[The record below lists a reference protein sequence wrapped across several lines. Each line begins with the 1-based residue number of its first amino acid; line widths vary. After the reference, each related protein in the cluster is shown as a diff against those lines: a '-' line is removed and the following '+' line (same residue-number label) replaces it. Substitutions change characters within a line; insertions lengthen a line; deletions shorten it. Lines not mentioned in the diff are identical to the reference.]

1 MNTVALKNKLPDYLA
16 LIRFDK
22 PIGTYLLL
30 WPTLWAL
37 WIASEGIPPLHL
49 LLIFCLGTFLTRSAG
64 CVMNDFADRNF
75 DGQVKRT
82 ANRPMATGRV
92 SVKEAMALFAGLML
106 TAFMLVLLTNTFTIL
121 LSFAAV
127 GLATIYPFMKRYTHL
142 PQLVLGLAF
151 SWGIPMAFS
160 ATLNEL
166 PLQLWLIYVAAFL
179 WTIVY
184 DTQYAMVDRDD
195 DIKLGLKSTAILFA
209 EDDCRIIGILQV
221 CVMVLLALIGM
232 EFSLGIPYYLGLAV
246 AAGLFVYQQKLIAG
260 RDRNACF
267 KAFLN
272 NNYVGMAIF
281 VGLASHYGLQA
292 LLN

>member
-1 MNTVALKNKLPDYLA
+1 MNALKEKFPDYLA

-37 WIASEGIPPLHL
+37 WIASEGIPPIKL
-49 LLIFCLGTFLTRSAG
+49 LVIFCLGTFLTRSAG

-75 DGQVKRT
+75 DGHVKRT
-82 ANRPMATGRV
+82 ANRPMASGRV
-92 SVKEAMALFAGLML
+92 GVGEAMMLFGSLML
-106 TAFMLVLLTNTFTIL
+106 VAFLLVLMTNTFTII
-121 LSFAAV
+121 LSFCAV
-127 GLATIYPFMKRYTHL
+127 GLTALYPFMKRYTHL
-142 PQLVLGLAF
+142 PQLVLGAAF
-151 SWGIPMAFS
+151 SWGIPMAFA

-166 PLQLWLIYVAAFL
+166 PLSVWLIYCSAFL
-179 WTIVY
+179 WTVVY

-221 CVMVLLALIGM
+221 CVLLMLLLVGS
-232 EFSLGIPYYLGLAV
+232 EFSLGLPYYIGLAI
-246 AAGLFVYQQKLIAG
+246 AAALFFYHQKLIAG
-260 RDRNACF
+260 RKRESCF
-267 KAFLN
+267 KAFLH

-281 VGLASHYGLQA
+281 IGIALHYQFPN
-292 LLN
+292 LLLL